1 MPNIYSTVDVI
12 GYLSQIGSFSWS
24 DFYGVA
30 AASMVETSGNDSRIE
45 TIDDS
50 TTAPSFPTAAQ
61 KRYYIEFNISN
72 ITLTPVSGTFNLH
85 GSGYVSDAIPFICAQ
100 ASFATAGEVVVGDWD
115 AWNESSPVYYTN
127 RLETWDDDGYNIF
140 TLTQTALDFMGN
152 SDNDEFQMVCMDADY
167 QAIQDAPV
175 DDGGESDPYSVAKLF
190 SRSNVLGEEPFLSY
204 IPFPPNL
211 SIKSGK
217 VTINS
222 GKLIIK

>member
-1 MPNIYSTVDVI
+1 MPDIYSTVDVV
-12 GYLSQIGSFSWS
+12 GYLPKIGVFSWS
-24 DFYGVA
+24 DFYGVD
-30 AASMVETSGNDSRIE
+30 ASTMVETSGNNSRID
-45 TIDDS
+45 TVDDS
-50 TTAPSFPTAAQ
+50 TTAPSFPSGAQ

-72 ITLTPVSGTFNLH
+72 ITLTPESGTFNLY
-85 GSGYVSDAIPFICAQ
+85 GAYTSDDIPLICAQ

-115 AWNESSPVYYTN
+115 AWNEPSPVYYTN

-167 QAIQDAPV
+167 HAIQDAPV
-175 DDGGESDPYSVAKLF
+175 DDGGEDDPYNVSKYF

-204 IPFPPNL
+204 IPSSPTL

-222 GKLIIK
+222 GKLTIK